1 MNCKLTNASA
11 QQRDRQT
18 FRGSLRLINQVRGEN
33 LLTTHRLSAL
43 YFSTNRRHCASRLP
57 PFQGPRLFSGRPVTF
72 DTPLILLILSRCLLL
87 VLRQH
92 CQAFLRHQVQ

>member
-11 QQRDRQT
+11 QQRNRQT
-18 FRGSLRLINQVRGEN
+18 FRESLRLINQVRGEN

-43 YFSTNRRHCASRLP
+43 YLHP
-57 PFQGPRLFSGRPVTF
+57 PYTY
-72 DTPLILLILSRCLLL
+72 TPLILLILSRCLLL